1 MQEIEYFIC
10 VYHTVL
16 FFCSKRSPLNSTYY
30 LIMRIHNKRELKIIA
45 NHSADIDYNDFMKIY
60 RKCTS
65 ESSYFL
71 TINTTLP
78 ASNLLRFKKIF

>member
-1 MQEIEYFIC
+1 
-10 VYHTVL
+10 
-16 FFCSKRSPLNSTYY
+16 
-30 LIMRIHNKRELKIIA
+30 MRIHNKRELKIIA

-60 RKCTS
+60 RKCTC
-65 ESSYFL
+65 ESYYFL